1 MSNVRKTT
9 REATRARGRTSSAV
23 GVDKTVA
30 MQVLNACIA
39 AEMKCFQDLMR
50 YLGENSP
57 RTKRLL
63 EDVLALEESHA
74 EELIQV
80 LQGHRAESER
90 EGGVPQALVAP

>member
-1 MSNVRKTT
+1 MSNEGKKKET
-9 REATRARGRTSSAV
+9 RTRTNTAV
-23 GVDKTVA
+23 GVDKTIA

-39 AEMKCFQDLMR
+39 AEMKCFQELTR

-80 LQGHRAESER
+80 LQGHRASSER
-90 EGGVPQALVAP
+90 ERGLGAALVAR